1 MPRPLRDPSSF
12 FDPAPLTPSECQMF
26 SDIGK
31 AAFSKL
37 LETTRF
43 IRRLAAQEPSHDSS
57 KHVYGATINIAGSL
71 EELAHLFVRIVSSGD
86 SVAHRKIAAQLYC
99 ADTTA
104 RIHTI
109 EMPSTISPFHYA
121 GLRWTH
127 VKSPMRMLV
136 RDRDFCA
143 VEYVDEYIDENGKR
157 GFAMCTHSVPHVSC
171 PELTLSSNYVRA
183 FMYNSGYVITET
195 DRPNVL
201 RVTIYFDYGAPGKIT
216 QARLLQAL
224 TKRRVRRMEEIY
236 LLIGL
241 NANGSQPSTAPPADE
256 DTCSIC
262 SRNFKSSLSF
272 LQRKVQC
279 RLCQQ
284 TVCRRCSDEE
294 RGGRMRDRV
303 CHACLRDMHPAFNQR
318 HHQSYNIE
326 TGSALSYSY
335 AQSHSLPPDAILES
349 QRSINGYQP
358 YPRAYPPPEP
368 IKEPTPKASNFSLDF
383 HRFTLPAKST
393 TKIAPPVEV
402 HRGAPPPSFDNRLPT
417 PGSER
422 PGSIF
427 DRPSDLTPRGNQ
439 GGFVTPRRGEPLS
452 TPRQQ
457 FRDPVSTPRQQTR
470 EPLSTPRQK
479 NREPVS
485 TPRQQTREPLS
496 TPRQKKRE
504 PVSTPR
510 KQSQEPVST
519 PRSTRSAIGTDAQK
533 GDALCDLSYLT
544 TVMRSSPSKSTKLR
558 KSNRMSNQSG
568 NSTVSVKSTKSSG
581 SDSRP
586 KSDLSYLSSFKN

>member
-1 MPRPLRDPSSF
+1 M
-12 FDPAPLTPSECQMF
+12 Q
-26 SDIGK
+26 
-31 AAFSKL
+31 
-37 LETTRF
+37 
-43 IRRLAAQEPSHDSS
+43 
-57 KHVYGATINIAGSL
+57 
-71 EELAHLFVRIVSSGD
+71 
-86 SVAHRKIAAQLYC
+86 
-99 ADTTA
+99 
-104 RIHTI
+104 
-109 EMPSTISPFHYA
+109 
-121 GLRWTH
+121 
-127 VKSPMRMLV
+127 
-136 RDRDFCA
+136 FC
-143 VEYVDEYIDENGKR
+143 
-157 GFAMCTHSVPHVSC
+157 S
-171 PELTLSSNYVRA
+171 
-183 FMYNSGYVITET
+183 YVITET

-236 LLIGL
+236 LLIGS
-241 NANGSQPSTAPPADE
+241 NANGPHPSTAPPADE

-262 SRNFKSSLSF
+262 SRNLKSSLSF

-303 CHACLRDMHPAFNQR
+303 CHACLRDMHPAFNQQR
-318 HHQSYNIE
+318 HHQSCNVE
-326 TGSALSYSY
+326 TSSAISYSY
-335 AQSHSLPPDAILES
+335 AQSHSLPTDAILES

-358 YPRAYPPPEP
+358 YSRAYPPPEP
-368 IKEPTPKASNFSLDF
+368 IKEPTPKASNFNLDF

-393 TKIAPPVEV
+393 TKIAPPIEV

-439 GGFVTPRRGEPLS
+439 GGFMTPRRGEPLS

-457 FRDPVSTPRQQTR
+457 FRDPVSTPRQQNR
-470 EPLSTPRQK
+470 EPLSTPRQQ
-479 NREPVS
+479 N
-485 TPRQQTREPLS
+485 REPLS
-496 TPRQKKRE
+496 TPRKKNRE

-510 KQSQEPVST
+510 KQSQEPLST
-519 PRSTRSAIGTDAQK
+519 PRSACSARSAVGIDPQK

-544 TVMRSSPSKSTKLR
+544 TVMRSSPSKSTKSR

-586 KSDLSYLSSFKN
+586 KSDLSYLSSFKH